1 MTTTNC
7 RILVTG
13 GSGFIGT
20 HFVSRYSSED
30 DEILNLDIK
39 KPLVE
44 DQKKYWRDVD
54 ITDCSALKKEFD
66 NFEPTH
72 VINFAAKAT
81 LDGKTLDD
89 FSENVVGTKNVI
101 KCLRGT
107 KSVKRFVHVSTQ
119 YVVTPGVFPDDDEMM
134 LPYTLYGESK
144 ALAEQCLRESEL
156 ECEWVIARPTNIWG
170 PRHPTFPYT
179 LWRYIQKGWYIH
191 PGYQPVN
198 RYYGYVRNAVEQLG
212 CLLLGLQER
221 DCNRKVFYVSDP
233 PIDSYRWMNA
243 FSIALRGRPVRRVP
257 RHVWGGL
264 ALAGDLLNGL
274 GFRFPIHRQRYFRL
288 TTEERVPL
296 ERTLQLCGM
305 PKISLEEGVRETVAW
320 LRRRESDG

>member
-1 MTTTNC
+1 MTSTKC

-20 HFVSRYSSED
+20 HFISRHSSEYCK
-30 DEILNLDIK
+30 ILNIDINS
-39 KPLVE
+39 PTDE
-44 DQKKYWRDVD
+44 DQKKYWRYVD
-54 ITDCSALKKEFD
+54 ITDYQALNKEFRK
-66 NFEPTH
+66 FQPTH

-81 LDGKTLDD
+81 LDGKTLAD
-89 FSENVVGTKNVI
+89 FSDNFVGMKNVI
-101 KCLRGT
+101 KCLKET
-107 KSVKRFVHVSTQ
+107 KSVKRFIHVSTQ

-144 ALAEQCLRESEL
+144 ALAEQCLRESRL
-156 ECEWVIARPTNIWG
+156 ECEWLIARPTNIWG
-170 PRHPTFPYT
+170 PRHPTFPHT

-191 PGYQPVN
+191 PGYQPVK

-212 CLLLGLQER
+212 CLLLRLQEC

-257 RHVWGGL
+257 RKVWGGL
-264 ALAGDLLNGL
+264 AFAGDLLNGL
-274 GFRFPIHRQRYFRL
+274 GIRFPIHRQRYFRL
-288 TTEERVPL
+288 TTEECVPL

-305 PKISLEEGVRETVAW
+305 PKISLEEGVRETVVW
-320 LRRRESDG
+320 MRNRGSDG